1 MECPRCKLTNPES
14 AQRCDCG
21 YDFETKTVERPYF
34 TSGPG
39 IPGLSDPLAPA
50 IKAIRYGLHFA
61 FLTAAVV
68 VFLLAQDLALG
79 ERSLGFDFFRFGI
92 MGALHATG
100 IVISLNDRRAIH
112 PIIKFPINALVF
124 ITLATLWAAATP
136 IMGLWGGSIVWH
148 PIIALLPPSLNNL
161 IFVLITGSAI
171 GALGYWVLVR
181 LFWIRSLRRMD
192 LLKTVTLC
200 VCATLLVEIYGYA
213 APSGLTLTRPKFWGH
228 VFDWE
233 SFFDPLPTI
242 AWWFAFSISLYWSET
257 KITPRKRSIAS
268 GIAAVILV
276 FAGASLLAMHQLDAR
291 VATDRARLSDLKSIA
306 GALHVD
312 WEYAQDKDL
321 EWHAPAALKDIP
333 KALQGIDGIRMAD
346 PVTGVAYDYLPL
358 SGSKYQLC
366 AVFDHDS
373 TRQDPLL
380 TDKDWS
386 FAQGRQCFALDASM
400 SP

>member
-1 MECPRCKLTNPES
+1 MECPRCKLTNPDS

-21 YDFETKTVERPYF
+21 YDFETKIVERPYF
-34 TSGPG
+34 TSGRG
-39 IPGLSDPLAPA
+39 IPGISEPPAPA

-79 ERSLGFDFFRFGI
+79 ERSLGFDFFRYGL
-92 MGALHATG
+92 MGALHATC
-100 IVISLNDRRAIH
+100 IVLSLSDSRATH
-112 PIIKFPINALVF
+112 PIIAFPLYALVF
-124 ITLATLWAAATP
+124 ITLTTIWSAFTP
-136 IMGLWGGSIVWH
+136 IMGLWGSIAWY
-148 PIIALLPPSLNNL
+148 PFDDLLRRYDLFFL
-161 IFVLITGSAI
+161 KIVLTGSAI
-171 GALGYWVLVR
+171 GALGYWLLVR
-181 LFWIRSLRRMD
+181 WFWIRSLRRID

-200 VCATLLVEIYGYA
+200 ASATLLVGIYGYA
-213 APSGLTLTRPKFWGH
+213 APSGLTLTRPKFFGH
-228 VFDWE
+228 LFDWGR
-233 SFFDPLPTI
+233 FFDPLPTI
-242 AWWFAFSISLYWSET
+242 AWWFAFSISVYWSET
-257 KITPRKRSIAS
+257 NITPRKRYIAL

-276 FAGASLLAMHQLDAR
+276 FAGATLLALHQLDAR

-312 WEYAQDKDL
+312 WEYAQDKNL

-346 PVTGVAYDYLPL
+346 PITGVAYDYLPL